1 MSKKN
6 IIKYVIRF
14 FTIQIVTVMFTIWYF
29 DNHLIINSS
38 DKFRLYEKI
47 IEDWSQYYS
56 FVPLSLITIDTV
68 LVILI
73 TIFIILLY
81 ATNFYTYVNELTF
94 TLNKNY
100 LQEFINLYL
109 LWTAYI
115 FSSFYILR
123 FESLSRASLLIF
135 TFLIPALLF
144 VFRNSE
150 ILLLILGRS
159 PLNEKYISF
168 NLEEVSVFKKLRIL
182 SFRKELMSFNF
193 DIQKDWRQIIKSIDA
208 TNKESETNLIVIDM
222 HENNSLPPDLEMFL
236 FKLNKKV
243 LLISRNSILF
253 NSVFIHRKEK
263 IDNQLVYYFNNDVQ
277 YGARYILKRIIDI
290 MISSIMLFVLFPIF
304 VCIAIFILKIDG
316 RPFVIK
322 QKRVGLHGKKFGM
335 FKFRTMKNNS
345 HNLRSELK
353 KYDKKTGPLFKL
365 EEDPR
370 LLVGSTFLRKYSLD
384 ELPQLINVI
393 MGDMSLVGPRP
404 LFEEDTQLFTENYM
418 RRLNVLPG
426 MTGLLQINDRNT
438 DDFDIWFK
446 YDLEYIENW
455 SLYLDLKILLRTL
468 PSMFKSRSLGK

>member
-6 IIKYVIRF
+6 IFKYVIRF
-14 FTIQIVTVMFTIWYF
+14 LTIQIVTVAFTIWYF
-29 DNHLIINSS
+29 DNHLIISPS

-47 IEDWSQYYS
+47 VEDWSLYYS

-68 LVILI
+68 LGILI
-73 TIFIILLY
+73 TIFIVLLY
-81 ATNFYTYVNELTF
+81 TTNFYTYVNELAF

-109 LWTAYI
+109 FWTAYI

-144 VFRNSE
+144 IFRNSE
-150 ILLLILGRS
+150 ILLLMLGRS

-168 NLEEVSVFKKLRIL
+168 NLEEFSMFKKLRIL
-182 SFRKELMSFNF
+182 SFRKEVMSFNL
-193 DIQKDWRQIIKSIDA
+193 DIQKDWKQIIKSIDK
-208 TNKESETNLIVIDM
+208 TNKQSETNLIVIDM
-222 HENNSLPPDLEMFL
+222 QDNVSLPPDLEMFL

-243 LLISRNSILF
+243 LLICKNSVLF

-263 IDNQLVYYFNNDVQ
+263 IYNQFVYYFNNDIQ
-277 YGARYILKRIIDI
+277 YGARYILKRLMDI
-290 MISSIMLFVLFPIF
+290 MISLMMLFILLPVL
-304 VCIAIFILKIDG
+304 VCISVFIFKIDG
-316 RPFVIK
+316 RPYVIK

-335 FKFRTMKNNS
+335 YKFRTMKNNS
-345 HNLRSELK
+345 HSLRGELK
-353 KYDKKTGPLFKL
+353 KYDKKNGPLFKL
-365 EEDPR
+365 ENDPR
-370 LLVGSTFLRKYSLD
+370 LLPGSTFLRKYSLD

-393 MGDMSLVGPRP
+393 IGDMSLVGPRP

-418 RRLNVLPG
+418 RRLNVIPG

-455 SLYLDLKILLRTL
+455 SLYLDLKILFWTL
-468 PSMFKSRSLGK
+468 PSMFKARTLGK